1 MRYDATLKQNLESE
15 MLNQFDQI
23 AQAVPYQALTID
35 PAINPT
41 IKISIKRLDCIHPQI
56 SGNKFFKLK
65 YNLLEAQ
72 RLGYRQL
79 LTFGGAYSNHIAAT
93 AYAAQYFGFDC
104 IGIIRGEELANK
116 PLNSTLR
123 LAQENGMQLQFVS
136 REIYRQ
142 KQEATFLAHLKMQF
156 PDAYIIPE
164 GGSNALAV
172 QGCQAILSEQ
182 DLVNYDVICAAVGTG
197 GTLAGIINASS
208 DTQQILGFSA
218 LKGDFL
224 NAEVQQY
231 TAKQN
236 WKIIDDYCCGGYAK
250 TTAELRSFI
259 DDFEQQYGIP
269 LEPIYTGKMLYGLID
284 LLKKNYFQAG
294 TRVLVIHSGGLQ
306 GKGETGI

>member
-1 MRYDATLKQNLESE
+1 
-15 MLNQFDQI
+15 MLNRFDQI
-23 AQAVPYQALTID
+23 AQAVPYQTLVID
-35 PAINPT
+35 PAIDPT
-41 IKISIKRLDCIHPQI
+41 IQISIKRLDCIHPQI

-104 IGIIRGEELANK
+104 IGIIRGDELASK
-116 PLNSTLR
+116 PLNTTLR

-142 KQEATFLAHLKMQF
+142 KQDATFLAQLKIQF
-156 PDAYIIPE
+156 PDAYIIAE

-172 QGCQAILSEQ
+172 KGCQDILSTQ
-182 DLVNYDVICAAVGTG
+182 DLLNYDVICAAVGTG

-208 DTQQILGFSA
+208 DTQQVLGFSA

-250 TTAELRSFI
+250 TTVELRSFI
-259 DDFEQQYGIP
+259 DDFEQQYDIP